1 MFVLFRT
8 QSARKRRAAAY
19 LRRALITGASSGI
32 GKEAALHLA
41 ERGFTVF
48 ATSRSAARLH
58 ALQRQAAERSL
69 DIIPVELDINS
80 DDAVARAVP
89 ELIAQHGAIDVLVNN
104 AGFGLWGPVEAL
116 SVPELKAQ
124 FETNLFAAVRMTH
137 VVLPAMIERRSGV
150 IINISSVLGRMG
162 TPFNGAYVSSK
173 FALEGISESLKT
185 ELAPFGVHVALIEPG
200 LFRTNFPA
208 NTVRARAT
216 DDDRSPYEPYMAR
229 YRDSHDLFRRFGG
242 NPERVAKLIYKLS
255 VSPAPPFR
263 NPIGLDARAGTLGAR
278 LLPQA
283 IYWRLL
289 QSATLGRRRAARE
302 PNPSSDA
309 NPSHT
314 A

>member
-1 MFVLFRT
+1 MFVLFRR
-8 QSARKRRAAAY
+8 QSALKRRAAASG
-19 LRRALITGASSGI
+19 RRALITGASSGI
-32 GKEAALHLA
+32 GKAAALYLA
-41 ERGFTVF
+41 ERGFSVF

-58 ALQRQAAERSL
+58 DVQRQAAERSL

-89 ELIAQHGAIDVLVNN
+89 ELIARHGAIDVLVNN
-104 AGFGLWGPVEAL
+104 AGYGLWGPVDAL
-116 SVPELKAQ
+116 SVAELKAQ
-124 FETNLFAAVRMTH
+124 FETNLFAAIRMTH
-137 VVLPAMIERRSGV
+137 AVLPAMIERRSGV

-208 NTVRARAT
+208 NTVRASAT
-216 DDDRSPYEPYMAR
+216 DDDRSVYEPYMAR
-229 YRDSHDLFRRFGG
+229 YRDSHDLFQRFGG
-242 NPERVAKLIYKLS
+242 DPQRVAKLIYKLS

-289 QSATLGRRRAARE
+289 QRATLGGRRAARKSA
-302 PNPSSDA
+302 PSSNA
-309 NPSHT
+309 NPSN
-314 A
+314 AE

>member
-1 MFVLFRT
+1 MFILFRR
-8 QSARKRRAAAY
+8 QSARKRRSVPS
-19 LRRALITGASSGI
+19 RRSALITGASSGI
-32 GKEAALHLA
+32 GKAAALYLA
-41 ERGFTVF
+41 ERGFSVF

-58 ALQRQAAERSL
+58 DVCSQAAERHL

-89 ELIAQHGAIDVLVNN
+89 ELIAQHGAIDALVNN

-124 FETNLFAAVRMTH
+124 FETNFFAAVRMTH
-137 VVLPAMIERRSGV
+137 AVLPAMIERRSGV

-208 NTVRARAT
+208 NAVRARAT
-216 DDDRSPYEPYMAR
+216 ADDRSPYAPYIAR
-229 YRDSHDLFRRFGG
+229 YRESHDLFQRFGG
-242 NPERVAKLIYKLS
+242 DPERVAKLIYKLS

-289 QSATLGRRRAARE
+289 QSATLGRRRAARN
-302 PNPSSDA
+302 PNPSSSAD
-309 NPSHT
+309 PSHT

>member
-1 MFVLFRT
+1 MFVLFRR
-8 QSARKRRAAAY
+8 QSALKRRAAASG
-19 LRRALITGASSGI
+19 RRALITGASSGI
-32 GKEAALHLA
+32 GKAAALYLA
-41 ERGFTVF
+41 ERGFSVF
-48 ATSRSAARLH
+48 ATSRRAARLDDVC
-58 ALQRQAAERSL
+58 RQAAERSL

-80 DDAVARAVP
+80 DDDVARAVP
-89 ELIAQHGAIDVLVNN
+89 ELIAQHGAIDALVNN
-104 AGFGLWGPVEAL
+104 AGYGLWGPVEVL
-116 SVPELKAQ
+116 SIAELKAQ

-137 VVLPAMIERRSGV
+137 AVLPAMIERRSGV

-208 NTVRARAT
+208 NTVRASAT
-216 DDDRSPYEPYMAR
+216 ADDRSVYEPYMAR
-229 YRDSHDLFRRFGG
+229 YRDSHDLFQRFGG
-242 NPERVAKLIYKLS
+242 DPQRVAKLIYKLS

-289 QSATLGRRRAARE
+289 QRATLGGRRAARK

-309 NPSHT
+309 NPSN
-314 A
+314 AE